1 VGRIAKPSYWT
12 LVAVIV
18 FATRVSA
25 QPAEDA
31 NPEDQG
37 IETTNEVDAAAE
49 AARVAEAK
57 RKEDAA
63 KDAYTQAAKE
73 ADAGRLEAAL
83 LLYKKADEL
92 VPAPA
97 PKFKVALT
105 LDKLER
111 FAEAETA
118 YQGFLEIKP
127 DPDKFFS
134 KIESARERIRAIAG
148 MPGKLMV
155 KTKPD
160 APPNLVLAVD
170 RIPQAGN
177 EIVVMPGSHNLT
189 AVADGFTGSQTVSV
203 RPAENKDV
211 LITLVADRPA
221 PVAQLPAP
229 PAPLLA
235 TSAARPVD
243 SHSARTAAYIAFL
256 LAGAEVVAG
265 TVFAFQAVHA
275 KNVYN
280 ATPSPSNL
288 SAVDRSTAF
297 ADAFYATGLLSA
309 VGGTVLLLVDN
320 SSSSSTSD
328 R

>member
-1 VGRIAKPSYWT
+1 VSRFANASGWSVLAIV
-12 LVAVIV
+12 LVAS
-18 FATRVSA
+18 RVSA
-25 QPAEDA
+25 QAPDVVGGDEPASDNVNAEA
-31 NPEDQG
+31 
-37 IETTNEVDAAAE
+37 DAARLE
-49 AARVAEAK
+49 EAK
-57 RKEDAA
+57 RKEEAA
-63 KDAYTQAAKE
+63 KVAYTQAAKE

-83 LLYKKADEL
+83 ELYRKADEL

-127 DPDKFFS
+127 DADKFFS
-134 KIESARERIRAIAG
+134 KIESARERIHAIRE

-170 RIPQAGN
+170 RIPQAGS
-177 EIVVMPGSHNLT
+177 EIVVMPGSHSLT

-221 PVAQLPAP
+221 QVAAPLPPP
-229 PAPLLA
+229 PAPVLA
-235 TSAARPVD
+235 TSALPRVD

-256 LAGAEVVAG
+256 LFGAEAIAG

-275 KNVYN
+275 KKVYN
-280 ATPSPSNL
+280 ATPTPENL
-288 SAVDRSTAF
+288 NAVDRATAF
-297 ADAFYATGLLSA
+297 ADAFYATGALSA
-309 VGGTVLLLVDN
+309 LGGGVLLLVDH
-320 SSSSSTSD
+320 SSASPTSD